1 LRRTKKTCEAA
12 WVGTLSRRFRW
23 KQGLQVEDGG
33 FPAGSGSQ
41 VAMQKLKTIL
51 LILALV
57 VASLGAAWAIER
69 VPSASPEGPAPAH
82 DAAGGH
88 QAHDGPP
95 VSADAPTLFH
105 IGPLPVTNSMVYTW
119 VVAAVIFG
127 IVRTGTKRMSQIPAG
142 TQNLVEAAVEGLE
155 DLTKGLLEPKV
166 ARWVFPLCAT
176 FFLFIVISN
185 LMGLLPGVGSIG
197 WGHASGS
204 PLGVEH
210 ADVPLFRPPTA
221 DANMTV
227 AMALVFFVMSTFW
240 AFRYN
245 GPIGLVKHIFGV
257 KGGMTG
263 WIVIPMALIFIFIGM
278 IEVISICI
286 RPVALAMRL
295 YGNIYGGESVLT
307 IMLTNSPLGIGALPF
322 YFLELLV
329 AVVQALV
336 FTLLS
341 IAFIGTLCSHT
352 DDEPHGKEAHH

>member
-1 LRRTKKTCEAA
+1 
-12 WVGTLSRRFRW
+12 
-23 KQGLQVEDGG
+23 
-33 FPAGSGSQ
+33 
-41 VAMQKLKTIL
+41 MQKFKTIL
-51 LILALV
+51 LILALS
-57 VASLGAAWAIER
+57 VAPLSCLLAAEHDLPVAQDVAVEAHGAAD
-69 VPSASPEGPAPAH
+69 AH
-82 DAAGGH
+82 GGH
-88 QAHDGPP
+88 AGPP
-95 VSADAPTLFH
+95 VTADAPTLFH
-105 IGPLPVTNSMVYTW
+105 IGPLPVTNSMIYTW
-119 VVAAVIFG
+119 IVAAVIFV
-127 IVRTGTKRMSQIPAG
+127 IVRTGTKKMREIPSGSQNI
-142 TQNLVEAAVEGLE
+142 VEAAVEGLE

-176 FFLFIVISN
+176 FFLFSVISN

-197 WGHASGS
+197 WGSPSGV
-204 PLGVEH
+204 PLGVRH

-227 AMALVFFVMSTFW
+227 AMSAVFFIMSTYW

-257 KGGMTG
+257 KGGMKG

-307 IMLTNSPLGIGALPF
+307 IMLTNSPFGIGALPF
-322 YFLELLV
+322 YFLEILV

-341 IAFIGTLCSHT
+341 IAFIGTLCSHSE
-352 DDEPHGKEAHH
+352 DEPHGKEAPH